1 MTDNIKTLLL
11 IVIVSLFAGFL
22 VVTLS
27 GCDVK
32 QSTVQSGG
40 APIVVIP
47 EQPAD
52 TEPVEIV
59 PINE

>member
-11 IVIVSLFAGFL
+11 IVGVSIFAGFL
-22 VVTLS
+22 VVYLS

-32 QSTVQSGG
+32 QTTTQSGG

-47 EQPAD
+47 EQPAE

-59 PINE
+59 PIQ

>member
-11 IVIVSLFAGFL
+11 IIGVSIFAGFL

-47 EQPAD
+47 EQPAE

-59 PINE
+59 PIQ